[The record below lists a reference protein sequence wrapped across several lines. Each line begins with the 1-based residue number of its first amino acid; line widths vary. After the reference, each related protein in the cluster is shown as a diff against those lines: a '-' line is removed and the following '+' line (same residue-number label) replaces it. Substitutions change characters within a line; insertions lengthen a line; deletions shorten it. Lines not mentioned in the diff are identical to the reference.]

1 MSITREEII
10 NQFKELIIRELDI
23 TISTKLSDSKY
34 FDEIINLL
42 FSKLNLLI
50 SQDEFKATKQQLLT
64 ELLSNNSSNNC
75 TASLRAPDTYNLTKA
90 MSDNS
95 DLFQKFGGHP
105 QAAGFSAVNNNLN
118 CIKKS
123 LSSSLNTQSKLAKI
137 NAKLYISSN
146 TLEALPKKW
155 RFLGA
160 QKQIIEV
167 NDIGQLNIDLLTQIT
182 SLDPFGI
189 DFPMPQFLCILRP
202 KEIKSYKLIGD
213 QKTHIKLYF
222 WSTKLS
228 VTCFNVGNINILTK
242 IIDENTQLENSE
254 KNILIVS
261 KLSENIWKSTRSLE
275 LIAEYIDWY

>member
-10 NQFKELIIRELDI
+10 SQFKDLLILKSS
-23 TISTKLSDSKY
+23 TNLQTKLSNSKY

-64 ELLSNNSSNNC
+64 ELLSNNASNNC
-75 TASLRAPDTYNLTKA
+75 TASLRAPDNYNLTKA

-95 DLFQKFGGHP
+95 DLFEKFGGHP
-105 QAAGFSAVNNNLN
+105 QAAGFSAVNSNLDY
-118 CIKKS
+118 IKKS
-123 LSSSLNTQSKLAKI
+123 LSTSLNTQSKLAKT
-137 NAKLYISSN
+137 NAKFYISN
-146 TLEALPKKW
+146 KTLEILPKKW
-155 RFLGA
+155 KFLGA
-160 QKQIIEV
+160 QKQIIEITNV
-167 NDIGQLNIDLLTQIT
+167 TQLDIDLLTQIT

-189 DFPMPQFLCILRP
+189 DFPMPQFLCILKP
-202 KEIKSYKLIGD
+202 KQIKSYKLIGD
-213 QKTHIKLYF
+213 QKKHIKLYF
-222 WSTKLS
+222 WDTKLS
-228 VTCFNVGNINILTK
+228 VTCFNVENINTLTK

-254 KNILIVS
+254 KNVLIVS